1 MLVDYNPFSLV
12 DKTILITGSS
22 SGIGETIAVECSKM
36 GANVIVTGRN
46 KRDYAILLVIYNKV
60 VVIK

>member
-46 KRDYAILLVIYNKV
+46 KGTVA
-60 VVIK
+60 

>member
-36 GANVIVTGRN
+36 GANVIVTDRI
-46 KRDYAILLVIYNKV
+46 KRHI
-60 VVIK
+60 